1 MERYLRSPIKE
12 LIDRFPALGK
22 ILEDRAIG
30 CVPCSVG
37 TCLLSD
43 IVEIHNLTDD
53 EEQELMARIASVVL
67 PGQPAAV
74 PRRRR
79 EGPAGPRRV
88 SYSPPM
94 KMLVDEHR
102 VILRFV
108 ALVPALIA
116 TLDVE
121 SEEGRRRLLD
131 AVDFIRS
138 YADRFHHAKEEE
150 ILFAR
155 FDAGLEILQAMHEDH
170 RRGRGCV
177 QGMLDA
183 LERGDA
189 EGVAD
194 ALAGYAEVLTEH
206 IRKEDEI
213 LYRWMDRNLST
224 RQVGELYSS
233 FREVDERL
241 LDARKRH
248 EGFVGK
254 LETQL
259 LTEKREGVR

>member
-1 MERYLRSPIKE
+1 MERYLRTPIKE
-12 LIDRFPALGK
+12 LIGRFPALGK
-22 ILEDRAIG
+22 ILEDHSIG

-43 IVEIHNLTDD
+43 IVEIHNLSDA
-53 EEQELMARIASVVL
+53 EELELMARIASVVL
-67 PGQPAAV
+67 PGRPVAIPRSGRDRTAA
-74 PRRRR
+74 PRK
-79 EGPAGPRRV
+79 V

-94 KMLVDEHR
+94 KMLVEEHR
-102 VILRFV
+102 RILRFV
-108 ALVPALIA
+108 ALIPALTAAI
-116 TLDVE
+116 DVE

-155 FDAGLEILQAMHEDH
+155 FDAELEILKAMLEDH
-170 RRGRGCV
+170 RRGRACV
-177 QGMLDA
+177 QGILDA
-183 LERGDA
+183 LERRDA
-189 EGVAD
+189 QGVARN
-194 ALAGYAEVLTEH
+194 LAEYAEVLTEH

-213 LYRWMDRNLST
+213 LYPWMDRNLST

-241 LDARKRH
+241 LEARERH
-248 EGFVGK
+248 EAFVGN
-254 LETQL
+254 LEARFSTA
-259 LTEKREGVR
+259 KREVVR

>member
-1 MERYLRSPIKE
+1 MERHLRTPIKE
-12 LIDRFPALGK
+12 LIGRYPALGK
-22 ILEDRAIG
+22 ILEDHAIG

-43 IVEIHNLTDD
+43 IVEIHNLSDE

-67 PGQPAAV
+67 PGEPAPI
-74 PRRRR
+74 PRTRR
-79 EGPAGPRRV
+79 ERPAGPRRV
-88 SYSPPM
+88 SHSPPM
-94 KMLVDEHR
+94 KLLVDEHR

-108 ALVPALIA
+108 ALVPALTA

-121 SEEGRRRLLD
+121 SGEGRRRLLD

-150 ILFAR
+150 ILFGR
-155 FDAGLEILQAMHEDH
+155 FDAGLEILKAMHEDH

-177 QGMLDA
+177 QGILDA
-183 LERGDA
+183 LEHRDA
-189 EGVAD
+189 EGVAGN
-194 ALAGYAEVLTEH
+194 LAEYAEVLTEH

-213 LYRWMDRNLST
+213 LYPWMDRNLST

-241 LDARKRH
+241 LEARERH
-248 EGFVGK
+248 EEFVGK
-254 LETQL
+254 LEAQL
-259 LTEKREGVR
+259 LTGKREGVR